1 MFCFQQQKYVL
12 SLRVVGIHDDDDDD
26 GDEDDFD
33 LVTFT
38 FILMES
44 KHRLP

>member
-12 SLRVVGIHDDDDDD
+12 SLRVVGIHDYDDD

-33 LVTFT
+33 WVTFT